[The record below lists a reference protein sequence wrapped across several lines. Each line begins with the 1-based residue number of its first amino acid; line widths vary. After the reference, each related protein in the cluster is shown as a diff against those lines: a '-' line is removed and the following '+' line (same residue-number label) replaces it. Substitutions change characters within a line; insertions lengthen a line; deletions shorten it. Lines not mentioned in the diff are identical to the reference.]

1 MNGDGWPLNFEW
13 RRGVWIADKCCCAGY
28 PRSKIVFLHLSSTS
42 SKLQKPYD
50 LIRPRA
56 NGYPR
61 IPRAEKACSPIGWM
75 PMGLDGKEVEGTS
88 IEVWMAVKVGVRSAL
103 YLLPY
108 RYPFSYQPWTMHRWT
123 FADPL
128 IDPNSLPALAYHYLF
143 SFQEPIVAGYHRI
156 VRAHISPVFHST
168 YLFCCLDIRQPPI
181 GPVPVYFPRHWSS
194 CASSIHRPY
203 QSNFAPC
210 QTPAFS
216 TSLLAHSMSSTVA
229 WGLKKR
235 VELDFG
241 VVVLCSTCLKQCIGW
256 HGGL

>member
-1 MNGDGWPLNFEW
+1 MK
-13 RRGVWIADKCCCAGY
+13 RRVKCWQMLLPG
-28 PRSKIVFLHLSSTS
+28 ISST
-42 SKLQKPYD
+42 PYD
-50 LIRPRA
+50 FIRPRSGDLTGIHCPYLSDYLLPE
-56 NGYPR
+56 NP
-61 IPRAEKACSPIGWM
+61 ACSPIWWM
-75 PMGLDGKEVEGTS
+75 PMGLDGKEVEGTG

-108 RYPFSYQPWTMHRWT
+108 RYPFSSQPWTMHRWT

-156 VRAHISPVFHST
+156 IRAHISPVFHST
-168 YLFCCLDIRQPPI
+168 YLFCCLDIRPPI
-181 GPVPVYFPRHWSS
+181 GPVPAYFAR
-194 CASSIHRPY
+194 
-203 QSNFAPC
+203 

-241 VVVLCSTCLKQCIGW
+241 VVVSCSTYLKRCIGW